1 MLELIRPKSRTRLFP
16 MWRDLSLSAQFLAV
30 GGLVL
35 TLSMAILGTLVGDL
49 IRQTALRTAGDEWA
63 AFLGAFLEPHI
74 QSMAPEGPLTAQQVS
89 GLDEMFVETPLGER
103 LVSIKIWSLSGRLL
117 YSTVKEN
124 VGEVFDVDDVP
135 VAAHGGTVVTLDD
148 ADEPESELENELGVA
163 LIEVYA
169 PLHDLRTGEVIAV
182 GELYEEADVLIAEL
196 NTSRMTTWAVV
207 SLTTLLMLG
216 ALYFI
221 VHRGTLTIARQRTDL
236 GRFVQDAQRMAAL
249 NHDLRLHADKARL
262 DASEANE
269 QFLARIG
276 SDLHD
281 GPVQLLSLVML
292 RLSAG
297 FSPAIP
303 SGISAKEADELV
315 AITRTSLAE
324 LRNISAGLSLPEIGN
339 IGLRETLELAV
350 FRHEDL
356 TGSKVFATFNQ
367 LPESVSDAVKTCAYR
382 VVQEGLTN
390 AFKYAPGA
398 RVSVTALGTE
408 TDLIIEVADTGGVE
422 PGGVAPPMAGQK
434 LGLAGMRNRVGALK
448 GTLEITTLQPGG
460 RKIRVALPV
469 SPFQP

>member
-1 MLELIRPKSRTRLFP
+1 MPDLIRPKSRTFTLPR
-16 MWRDLSLSAQFLAV
+16 WGNLSLSVQFLAV

-49 IRQTALRTAGDEWA
+49 IRQTALRTAGEEWA

-74 QSMAPEGPLTAQQVS
+74 QQMAPEGPLTAQEV
-89 GLDEMFVETPLGER
+89 GELDALFVDTPLGER
-103 LVSIKIWSLSGRLL
+103 LVSIKIWSLNGKLL
-117 YSTVKEN
+117 YSTLKEN

-135 VAAHGGTVVTLDD
+135 AAASGKTVVALDD
-148 ADEPESELENELGVA
+148 ADTPESEHENDLGVP

-182 GELYEEADVLIAEL
+182 GELYEEADLLVSEL
-196 NTSRMTTWAVV
+196 ANSRTTTFMTV
-207 SLTTLLMLG
+207 SLTTALMLG

-221 VHRGTLTIARQRTDL
+221 VHHGTLTIARQRADL
-236 GRFVQDAQRMAAL
+236 RQHVEDAQQLASL
-249 NHDLRLHADKARL
+249 NRELMLSADRARL

-269 QFLARIG
+269 HLLARIG

-297 FSPAIP
+297 TSSVPP
-303 SGISAKEADELV
+303 EGLSASQVDEL
-315 AITRTSLAE
+315 ITITQTCLAE
-324 LRNISAGLSLPEIGN
+324 LRNNSAGLSLPEIGD
-339 IGLRETLELAV
+339 IGIRETLELAV

-356 TGSKVFATFNQ
+356 TGSKVFATFSD
-367 LPESVSDAVKTCAYR
+367 LPETVSDAVKTCAYR

-390 AFKYAPGA
+390 AFKHAPGA
-398 RVSVTALGTE
+398 EVTVSARGIA
-408 TDLIIEVADTGGVE
+408 TDLIIEVADTGGT
-422 PGGVAPPMAGQK
+422 APSDEAPKAGHK

-448 GTLEITTLQPGG
+448 GTLEITALRPRG
-460 RKIRVALPV
+460 RKIRVTLPI
-469 SPFQP
+469 ST